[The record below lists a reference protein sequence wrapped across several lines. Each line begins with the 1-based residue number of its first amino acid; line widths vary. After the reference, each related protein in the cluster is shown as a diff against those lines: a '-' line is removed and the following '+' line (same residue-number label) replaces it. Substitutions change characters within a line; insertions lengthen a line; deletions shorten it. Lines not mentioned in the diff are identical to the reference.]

1 MKARLHVAAGLAPGA
16 LIELPAAAAHHA
28 LRVLRL
34 GEGDAVTLFN
44 GTGGQWQASLL
55 KQGRVR
61 IEGFEAIERESPLEV
76 TLLQCLP
83 AADKMDFIVHKG
95 VELGVSAI
103 VPVISRRSVVRL
115 SGERMARR
123 VQHWQA
129 VAVAACEQ
137 CGRNRV
143 PKVAGLVELPA
154 ALTAVSRA
162 GGTRYLLSPQ
172 ADQSLRLLAAPEE
185 PLTLLVGPEGG
196 FDEAELQAARRA
208 GFTAVRLGPR
218 VLRTETAGLAALAA
232 IQTLWGDF

>member
-1 MKARLHVAAGLAPGA
+1 MKARFHVAAHLAPGA
-16 LIELPAAAAHHA
+16 LIELPEAAAHHA

-34 GEGDAVTLFN
+34 GEGDALTLFD
-44 GTGGQWQASLL
+44 GKGGQWQASLL
-55 KQGRVR
+55 KQGRVH
-61 IEGFEAIERESPLEV
+61 IDGFEDIDRESPLQV

-83 AADKMDFIVHKG
+83 AADKMDYIVQKC

-103 VPVISRRSVVRL
+103 VPVIARRSVVRL

-143 PKVAGLVELPA
+143 PEVAGLSELPA
-154 ALTAVSRA
+154 ALAAAAAA
-162 GGTRYLLSPQ
+162 GGARYMLSPQ
-172 ADQSLRLLAAPEE
+172 ADRALRTLPAPDG

-196 FDEAELQAARRA
+196 FEEAELRAAQSA
-208 GFTAVRLGPR
+208 GFAALRLGPR
-218 VLRTETAGLAALAA
+218 VLRTETAGAAALAA
-232 IQTLWGDF
+232 MQTLWGDF